1 MLTRILTSILL
12 LVIVIPIAVY
22 GGVLGTGIM
31 FAVMSAF
38 CIYEMLSCCGLLKRF
53 YVSLPSIIVSAVCV
67 MLPVLFKKRIMLA
80 VATLFAAI
88 PICLLFFLFIG
99 VVRHKVINI
108 ERLLMFFTLAI
119 YITAGFTALSVL
131 NVLRPVFGLWA
142 VIFVFAVSWCTDT
155 FAYFGGMLFGKRK
168 LCPDISPKKTVAGA
182 ISGTLFGTLA
192 GVAVF
197 WVAHGSPLMG
207 LIALP
212 LSIVSQFGDLSAS
225 IIKRYFGVKDYGKL
239 FPGHG
244 GMVDRF
250 DSIIPTS
257 IVSTIMLIS
266 IVVVYNFIKHGML
279 GF

>member
-1 MLTRILTSILL
+1 
-12 LVIVIPIAVY
+12 
-22 GGVLGTGIM
+22 
-31 FAVMSAF
+31 
-38 CIYEMLSCCGLLKRF
+38 
-53 YVSLPSIIVSAVCV
+53 
-67 MLPVLFKKRIMLA
+67 
-80 VATLFAAI
+80 
-88 PICLLFFLFIG
+88 
-99 VVRHKVINI
+99 
-108 ERLLMFFTLAI
+108 
-119 YITAGFTALSVL
+119 
-131 NVLRPVFGLWA
+131 
-142 VIFVFAVSWCTDT
+142 VFAVSWCTDT
-155 FAYFGGMLFGKRK
+155 FAYFGGMFFGKRK

-197 WVAHGSPLMG
+197 WIAHGSPLMG

-257 IVSTIMLIS
+257 IVSTITLIS
-266 IVVVYNFIKHGML
+266 IVVVYNYIKFGML